1 MKRIGSLV
9 LAACLLLGCVGC
21 DGGEQEEIYSSA
33 LGEPATEAAADV
45 GEELGRGAVL
55 PRRKSR
61 RPFSPIHTIRLS
73 TIWNPGLPRGSC
85 SPWRKT
91 QSLAAR

>member
-9 LAACLLLGCVGC
+9 LAACLLLGCMGC

-33 LGEPATEAAADV
+33 LGEPATEAAVDV
-45 GEELGRGAVL
+45 GEERDEESSSSEEEQTAFFAD
-55 PRRKSR
+55 PND
-61 RPFSPIHTIRLS
+61 PLS
-73 TIWNPGLPRGSC
+73 TIWNPGLPRRSC